1 VRSKED
7 KNMKSQILGLRV
19 ASTVFGL
26 VCLGQLLRLATRA
39 EVVVAGNRLPLWL
52 SALAVVIAGGLSI
65 WLWRLSRTATG

>member
-1 VRSKED
+1 MRSKED